1 MKTSHIIRLESSR
14 QCPLTVGDGLIEK
27 LDEHFDFSGYSA
39 MVLITDTTVHRLYG
53 QRVCQRI
60 RETGQKVSVFTLPT
74 GERAKSL
81 STVERGY
88 SFLLANKVDR
98 NGLICALG
106 GGVVGDTAGFIAASY
121 LRGLDY
127 IQLPS
132 TLLAQVDS
140 SLGGK
145 VGVNFEGKKNMVGS
159 FCQPRA
165 IITDVALLRSLPP
178 AEMRH
183 GLAEVIKY
191 AVAMDEGLYRILEQK
206 ADNYFSNAE
215 LRDIVL
221 RCCRLKTGVIEI
233 DETERRGDRA
243 ILNFGHTVGHA
254 LEAEAGFSGKSHGE
268 AVAVGMVAAAMIS
281 QRLGRLKANAV
292 KGIQNLLQKFEL
304 PTSSPGTSP
313 AALLKTIR
321 FDKKTTSGQTRWV
334 LLEGIGQGITGQTV
348 ATDIVVKVLEELCR

>member
-1 MKTSHIIRLESSR
+1 MKADHVIKLESSR
-14 QCPLTVGDGLIEK
+14 QCPLTVGDGLIDK

-39 MVLITDTTVHRLYG
+39 MVLITDTTVQRLYG
-53 QRVCQRI
+53 QRVSQRI
-60 RETGQKVSVFTLPT
+60 RETGLKVSVFTLPT

-98 NGLICALG
+98 KGLICALG

-121 LRGLDY
+121 LRGIDY
-127 IQLPS
+127 IQLPT

-159 FCQPRA
+159 FYQPRA

-191 AVAMDEGLYRILEQK
+191 AVAMDEGLYRLLEQK

-221 RCCRLKTGVIEI
+221 RCCRLKTDVVEI

-254 LEAEAGFSGKSHGE
+254 LEAEAGFSGYHGE

-281 QRLGRLKANAV
+281 QRLGRLKANEV
-292 KGIQNLLQKFEL
+292 RGIQKLLQKFEL
-304 PTSSPGTSP
+304 PISSPGASP

-321 FDKKTTSGQTRWV
+321 FDKKTASGQTRWV
-334 LLEGIGQGITGQTV
+334 LLESIGQGITGQTV
-348 ATDIVVKVLEELCR
+348 ATDIVAKVLEELCR